1 MKGIKYFLIFLV
13 FISTSSCEVLQ
24 QAAELTNFTKCKFR
38 LHTINDLRIAG
49 IDIQEKKSISDLNFF
64 DAARLTAA
72 LTSNEL
78 PLDFML
84 NVQVKNPNQKQAAMN
99 RFIWQLFI
107 DDTQITEGVVTQR
120 LEIAPNETANLPL
133 LLSVNLKEVFT
144 KESGNSLLNM
154 VFNLV
159 GSENE
164 PTNISLRAK
173 PTILV
178 ANREIVYPGFIT
190 ISNAFN

>member
-1 MKGIKYFLIFLV
+1 MKQFKYFLMLLV
-13 FISTSSCEVLQ
+13 FIGTTSCEVLQ
-24 QAAELTNFTKCKFR
+24 QAAELTTFTKCKFR

-78 PLDFML
+78 PLDFVL

-107 DDTQITEGVVTQR
+107 DETQVTEGVVTQR
-120 LEIAPNETANLPL
+120 IEIAPNETGNLPL

-159 GSENE
+159 GSANE

-178 ANREIVYPGFIT
+178 ANREVVYPGFIT
-190 ISNAFN
+190 INNEFN

>member
-1 MKGIKYFLIFLV
+1 MNKVKYLLMLLV
-13 FISTSSCEVLQ
+13 FVGVSSCEVLQ
-24 QAAELTNFTKCKFR
+24 QAAELGNFNKCKFR

-72 LTSNEL
+72 LASNEL
-78 PLDFML
+78 PLEFIL
-84 NVQVKNPNQKQAAMN
+84 NVQVKNPNQNQAAMN
-99 RFIWQLFI
+99 RFVWQLYI
-107 DDTQITEGVVTQR
+107 DETQVTEGVLTQR
-120 LEIAPNETANLPL
+120 IEIPPNETGNLPL
-133 LLSVNLKEVFT
+133 LLSVNLKEIFT

-159 GSENE
+159 GSANE
-164 PTNISLRAK
+164 PTNIILRAK

-190 ISNAFN
+190 IKNEFN